1 MTIWTIIF
9 PRKSETL
16 RSVRIK
22 EAMFAFAIGFF
33 IATLIPA
40 TVSWVSSPY
49 ISLETCAH
57 PRTPRRS
64 TSPRPSPAN

>member
-40 TVSWVSSPY
+40 TVSLFLSPY
-49 ISLETCAH
+49 
-57 PRTPRRS
+57 
-64 TSPRPSPAN
+64 PSVDLY